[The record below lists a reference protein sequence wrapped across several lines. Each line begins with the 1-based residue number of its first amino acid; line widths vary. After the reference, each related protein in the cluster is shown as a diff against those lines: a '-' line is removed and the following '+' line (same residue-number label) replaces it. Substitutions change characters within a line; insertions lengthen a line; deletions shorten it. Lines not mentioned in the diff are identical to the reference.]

1 MATIFRLLRY
11 PRARALSAWMSELVP
26 SSKPLLMRLTC
37 QEMIPSQCSSTDL
50 TNSFNGSEPVAG
62 DRPRAADRLV
72 EDAFGHGRNLLMEA
86 KGDRRPGGAIAT
98 GKLAVHVHLDSL
110 PGVAEAAD
118 HLHLRPHSG
127 AELVERAVAA
137 GYLHWGTTPPTGA
150 ASTCGSPRPAATAWT
165 CSAALSWPTWPDWPT
180 SWPGLSPSD
189 LTRQTPAWRR
199 CKWTEHVAG
208 ERASCGLPAVESWH
222 PGPTSTGVPR
232 RLAVVPSFT
241 ATSGGGHPQIA
252 RPWSPG
258 QCPLLLHLKEPR
270 MEELVLAV
278 LAEIAVVALLALA
291 SHLWMRLQSPQPA

>member
-1 MATIFRLLRY
+1 MAIIFRLLRY
-11 PRARALSAWMSELVP
+11 PRARALAAWMSELVP
-26 SSKPLLMRLTC
+26 SSKPLLMRLAC

-118 HLHLRPHSG
+118 HLHPRPHSG

-189 LTRQTPAWRR
+189 ATDSG
-199 CKWTEHVAG
+199 VA
-208 ERASCGLPAVESWH
+208 S
-222 PGPTSTGVPR
+222 
-232 RLAVVPSFT
+232 
-241 ATSGGGHPQIA
+241 
-252 RPWSPG
+252 
-258 QCPLLLHLKEPR
+258 
-270 MEELVLAV
+270 
-278 LAEIAVVALLALA
+278 
-291 SHLWMRLQSPQPA
+291 LQVD